1 MSKRAE
7 LPWFL
12 TMILFVIDTSD
23 MVVSIKE
30 IKLREER
37 EILLLIPM
45 YNDFDRRLAP
55 QKSQLKSTDT

>member
-23 MVVSIKE
+23 MVVSITE
-30 IKLREER
+30 IELREER
-37 EILLLIPM
+37 EILLLIPVH
-45 YNDFDRRLAP
+45 NNFDRLSP